1 MEWVLTMTQR
11 ETEGF
16 IEMLDICD
24 EPIEVKAERTE
35 GTTGMDTSG
44 QAATGKATATPTL
57 APEPEPEENTSVYG
71 FCEEA
76 VEAGESRMQGS
87 VGGGKGFPKEMVPSA
102 PDGDGVV
109 CER

>member
-44 QAATGKATATPTL
+44 QAAAPTL

-71 FCEEA
+71 YCEES
-76 VEAGESRMQGS
+76 VEAGESRGQGS